1 MCSERGRQLRS
12 MRETT
17 KCVPDTAPR
26 EAGHEPAAS
35 SPVHIIDYLMKWRG
49 GKWGKKKK
57 KSKALSCGWDSGHH
71 CCSGGLRQRDS
82 GAVWKTRISVCRF
95 CWWEVGVTPPH
106 CRDSFGFSSCLLPSR
121 SGLFLGLTYH
131 TEDPRR
137 ISACEYASWSG
148 SATPQHCFH

>member
-1 MCSERGRQLRS
+1 MC
-12 MRETT
+12 
-17 KCVPDTAPR
+17 PR
-26 EAGHEPAAS
+26 HGSQGSRPQAS
-35 SPVHIIDYLMKWRG
+35 SLLACPHYRLSYEVARG
-49 GKWGKKKK
+49 KVGEKKKK
-57 KSKALSCGWDSGHH
+57 GKALSCGWDSGHH
-71 CCSGGLRQRDS
+71 CCSGGLRQGDS

-106 CRDSFGFSSCLLPSR
+106 CRDSFGFSSFLLPSR